1 VSRHMDSAFKL
12 FAFLILLGIT
22 SCCAI
27 GREQTT
33 TETVINKRGEN
44 LFLLGNFDSFTLDAV
59 VKKLEKSPEITRIVF
74 TANGGSNDDSATLKL
89 GRFIRQEKLDTHVLE
104 GGVIASGGVSL
115 FLAGVK
121 RSIGKNVYI
130 GVHSWQHCS
139 GSGVLNCK
147 SAKDFAHT
155 DPAHRLHNDYIKE
168 MLSTDSFY
176 WFSINAA
183 PQNSIHWLSSSE
195 IQSFKL
201 VNHSINENLEI
212 PFPSAFQNEYENVCH
227 NCPMKNR

>member
-1 VSRHMDSAFKL
+1 MDSAFKT
-12 FAFLILLGIT
+12 FASLILTGIM

-27 GREQTT
+27 GKEQTT
-33 TETVINKRGEN
+33 TETVIDKRGEN

-59 VKKLEKSPEITRIVF
+59 VKEIDKSPQITRIVF
-74 TANGGSNDDSATLKL
+74 TANGGSNDDNVTLQL
-89 GRFIRQEKLDTHVLE
+89 GRFIRQKKLETHVLE

-130 GVHSWQHCS
+130 GVHAWQHCS
-139 GSGVLNCK
+139 GSGTVNCK
-147 SAKDFAHT
+147 SAKEYALT
-155 DPAHRLHNDYIKE
+155 DTAHRLHNDYVSE

-183 PQNSIHWLSSSE
+183 PPNSIHWLSSSE
-195 IQSFKL
+195 IKAFKL
-201 VNHSINENLEI
+201 VNHSINENFEI
-212 PFPSAFQNEYENVCH
+212 PFFRAFQNEYENVCH
-227 NCPMKNR
+227 NCPTKNH

>member
-1 VSRHMDSAFKL
+1 MESVFKL

-22 SCCAI
+22 SYPAT

-74 TANGGSNDDSATLKL
+74 TANGGSNDDSATLQL

-130 GVHSWQHCS
+130 GVHAWQHCS
-139 GSGVLNCK
+139 GRGTVNCK
-147 SAKDFAHT
+147 TAKEYALT
-155 DPAHRLHNDYIKE
+155 DSAHRLHNGYVSE

-183 PQNSIHWLSSSE
+183 PPNSIHWLSSSE
-195 IQSFKL
+195 INAFKL
-201 VNHSINENLEI
+201 VNHSINENFEI
-212 PFPSAFQNEYENVCH
+212 PFPRAFQNEYENVCH
-227 NCPMKNR
+227 NCPTKNR